1 MTLTEASFWTKRLGV
16 IALGALIIVVII
28 ILVIVMNSNI
38 EVVMPQYLEPNFAC
52 TQHKEE
58 FLENR
63 LQIPSLQFA
72 DGTELSFDI
81 KTDTG
86 KIDSLPEIINV
97 YKFNNRSQSLTA
109 QADAKILAKAMG
121 FDPDVIE
128 RVSTQGY
135 KWTDRAAGR
144 TLEVEAK
151 NLNFTLKTDTS
162 VMRESSASSAL
173 PSEQE
178 AKSIAVNALNSLG
191 VFPSDYTSGN
201 HRTTLININP
211 DGSFSKAH
219 SLAEADLIRVDL
231 IRIKSMIT
239 IPSNIENAEK
249 MVRDFSRRTLIE
261 PTEETSTATDSRLSI
276 FTFNT
281 LVSFPQTQRANISV
295 YVGPTIT
302 GVPTRV
308 SKIYQIDY
316 TYRPIAAEACGTYK
330 LVDPE
335 YATEM
340 IQQGEGSLVYLSN
353 TGADDVVDYMPKAV
367 KKFII
372 LDIFIVYFED
382 REELEYLQ
390 PVYLISGE
398 AIFHDD
404 TKGTFDFFYP
414 AINYDI
420 VQDKIEMKAPEVVD
434 TSSSPTMFF

>member
-261 PTEETSTATDSRLSI
+261 PTEETSTATDGRLGI

-295 YVGPTIT
+295 YVGPAIT

-414 AINYDI
+414 AINYNI

>member
-16 IALGALIIVVII
+16 IALGALTIVVII

-58 FLENR
+58 FLENS

-162 VMRESSASSAL
+162 VMKESSASRAL

-201 HRTTLININP
+201 HRTTLVNINP

-231 IRIKSMIT
+231 VRAKSMIT

-261 PTEETSTATDSRLSI
+261 PTEETTTVTDGRLSI

-281 LVSFPQTQRANISV
+281 LVSFPETQRANISV
-295 YVGPTIT
+295 YVGPTIA
-302 GVPTRV
+302 GVPARV

-316 TYRPIAAEACGTYK
+316 TYRPIASEACGTYK

-335 YATEM
+335 YAIEM
-340 IQQGEGSLVYLSN
+340 IQQGKGSLVYLFN

-372 LDIFIVYFED
+372 LDIFIVYLED
-382 REELEYLQ
+382 RKELEYLQ

-398 AIFHDD
+398 AIFHDG

-420 VQDKIEMKAPEVVD
+420 VQDKIEMKAPEITD

>member
-261 PTEETSTATDSRLSI
+261 PTEETSTATDGRLGI

-382 REELEYLQ
+382 RDELEYLQ
-390 PVYLISGE
+390 PVNLISGE

-404 TKGTFDFFYP
+404 TKGTLDIFYP